1 MAGPVS
7 QIQASLGEA
16 ARVHGASRWRTW
28 RTTNLPLMSRV
39 LVWGWLLTFA
49 KTISELAMSQ
59 ILYPPSQEPAS
70 VSIQSYINNFN
81 LGTGTAM
88 TVVLMAEMFGVIIL
102 ALGAYRLLTPV
113 GWRRVGWS
121 VVD

>member
-1 MAGPVS
+1 
-7 QIQASLGEA
+7 
-16 ARVHGASRWRTW
+16 
-28 RTTNLPLMSRV
+28 MSRV

-59 ILYPPSQEPAS
+59 ILYPPSREPAS
-70 VSIQSYINNFN
+70 VSIQAYINNFQ

-88 TVVLMAEMFGVIIL
+88 TVLLMAEMFGVILI
-102 ALGAYRLLTPV
+102 ALGLYRLVAPA